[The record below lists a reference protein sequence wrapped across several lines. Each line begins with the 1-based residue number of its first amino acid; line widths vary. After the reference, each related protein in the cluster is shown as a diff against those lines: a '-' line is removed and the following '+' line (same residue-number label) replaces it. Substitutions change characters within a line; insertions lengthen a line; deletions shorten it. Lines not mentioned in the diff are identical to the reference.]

1 MKIMR
6 LKSENVK
13 RLGVVEIT
21 PDGNLIV
28 IGGKNGAGKSSVLD
42 SIWYALGGGRATP
55 SDPIRHGKRKA
66 EVSVTIGNGEALLHV
81 TRTWTSKGASQL
93 EVKNDKGAIVKSP
106 QSILDALFGS
116 LTFDPLAFAQMKA
129 ADQINTLKQLTGL
142 NLEEIEGKRDAAYAE
157 RTQMGRE
164 LRQAEAN
171 LESATYHQDA
181 PESHT
186 TIDQLITEQRE
197 AQGVLTSISDLTR
210 NLAAVEQEIQ
220 KINATVSERRASII
234 KLAAAVSDKTENAR
248 ELKSQID
255 NIQAPDI
262 EKYDEQIRNAEANNQ
277 KVRENEQHGRLV
289 KRLGELTAGHA
300 TLTDKIEDL
309 DEQKVKMVE
318 DTKMPVEGLAF
329 GDGAVLYQDVPLDQ
343 SSSAE
348 RLRVSVAIGLA
359 MNPKL
364 KVLLIR
370 DGSLLDEE
378 NLAMIGAMAEK
389 ADAQLWIER
398 VGKGDE
404 CSVIIEDGN
413 VLKDAPKSTEEVAH
427 A

>member
-42 SIWYALGGGRATP
+42 SIWYALGGTRATP

-66 EVSVTIGNGEALLHV
+66 EVSITIGNGEASLHV
-81 TRTWTSKGASQL
+81 TRTWSSKGGSKL
-93 EVKNDKGAIVKSP
+93 EVKNDKGATVKSP
-106 QSILDALFGS
+106 QSILDSLFGS
-116 LTFDPLAFAQMKA
+116 LTFDPLAFAQMKPV
-129 ADQINTLKQLTGL
+129 DQINTLKQLTGL
-142 NLEEIEGKRDAAYAE
+142 DLEEIEGKRDAAYAE

-171 LESATYHQDA
+171 LESAVYHQDA

-197 AQGVLTSISDLTR
+197 AMGVITRISDLAQ
-210 NLAAVEQEIQ
+210 NLAEVEQEIQ

-234 KLAAAVSDKTENAR
+234 RLSSLVADKTEKAR
-248 ELKSQID
+248 ELKSQLE

-262 EKYDEQIRNAEANNQ
+262 DKCDEKIRNAEANNQ
-277 KVRENEQHGRLV
+277 KVRENERF
-289 KRLGELTAGHA
+289 GELEKRRDELDAGHS
-300 TLTDKIEDL
+300 TLTEKIEDL
-309 DEQKVKMVE
+309 DEQKVKMIQGA
-318 DTKMPVEGLAF
+318 KMPVEGLAF
-329 GDGAVLYQDVPLDQ
+329 GDGAVVYQDVPLDQ

-378 NLAMIGAMAEK
+378 NLAMIGKMAEK